1 MYRNEK
7 YNSLEFL
14 KFILAHE
21 KSRDSKYLKP
31 YIITIDSYG
40 NNKLDFFSNNLV
52 VFSFF
57 LQFYFL
63 FTGFIARF
71 PADFGILTFQ
81 IFLSVSVRTLF
92 VQTFLLIIFKE

>member
-31 YIITIDSYG
+31 YIITIDSNG

-52 VFSFF
+52 VF
-57 LQFYFL
+57 
-63 FTGFIARF
+63 
-71 PADFGILTFQ
+71 
-81 IFLSVSVRTLF
+81 
-92 VQTFLLIIFKE
+92 